1 MHSYVSGKTLIK
13 KNVPLMEPS
22 NWCRVYTSPTNKVI
36 SAHFLYK
43 EQLFAGAGGS
53 FKAMFKRFGVLEYN
67 QFFMCPN
74 KVSTLNIKQNLCIPK
89 DNK

>member
-22 NWCRVYTSPTNKVI
+22 NWCRVYTSATNKVI

-43 EQLFAGAGGS
+43 QNNCLLVLVGHL
-53 FKAMFKRFGVLEYN
+53 KQCLKRFGVLEYN
-67 QFFMCPN
+67 QFLQVPQQA
-74 KVSTLNIKQNLCIPK
+74 LNT
-89 DNK
+89 